1 MPNSTHEQTI
11 NVALGEVL
19 HGLRRGWTVKSER
32 TGHVLEGGGR
42 PDVLVEEASGWPV
55 VIEAELS
62 SHADADKDAV
72 ERLGRVVRTTGLPIE
87 TAIALVYPAELHTLD
102 GSKLREAIRQTES
115 FEYALFTHL
124 ISRPPERLPAS
135 GWIKGNV
142 RDLAVLVQRA
152 TAPPPR
158 VDALA
163 KRLEDGIGWAADRF
177 TKSNPYGSARGDQVA
192 AILGQ
197 SDDDE
202 GQTRRMAMTVVATAL
217 IFQEALADCFFVVR
231 DQFEDVDRH
240 VKHVDECKPDGLMI
254 PSLVTDE
261 WRAILR
267 VNYWPIFWT
276 AYQVLGRLPAMQ
288 SIDVLNILWV
298 TVQNLISGGVTRSHD
313 LTGVVFQRLIAD
325 RKFLATFYTKPAAAS
340 LLAGI
345 AMPADRPPG
354 GADWGDQE
362 TLAAAQIGD
371 FACGTGTLLSAAY
384 QRMSLLHELN
394 GGDPR
399 SLHAP
404 LMKHGIVGLDVLNIG
419 VHLTAAMLA
428 GSHPD
433 TPFEGE
439 CLLTMPYGEQPDG
452 SVAIGSLDLLEENG
466 QYSII
471 KTATG
476 IGGRREE
483 EVKDLVQRVAHGQF
497 DLVIMNPP
505 FTRSVGQEG
514 DRVGVGN
521 PAFAAFE
528 TSRATQKKMQS
539 ALVRKRGN
547 HPIGNGNAGLAADF
561 LDLVVRKSREDGVV
575 ALVLPLSALSGTAWE
590 QARLVLRNDYTDIIV
605 VTIAESGSFSRS
617 FSADTG
623 MAECLL
629 IARRGSTTGERRA
642 VFAILD
648 SQPNSAVG
656 SELIADEITRSI
668 RSGGIRR
675 LEGAAQGGTPIK
687 IGDATAGQL
696 IDCPLPD
703 SGPWTMVG
711 IDDVSLAQSAYH
723 LTRGRIALSYSPQND
738 WPIVAISDV
747 GFLAERGPYHADIY
761 QDTTAGTPRG
771 PFQVI
776 SPPTAAVPT
785 YPVLWSHNAKSERN
799 LTVEPDSEGQIKT
812 VSPKYR
818 AHIESQARRQHG
830 FTGEVLDERMERVV
844 ADKVLEAEESL
855 QNNGLRIWGT
865 ATRAH
870 YNRDVRFNSQSLIV
884 TMTERKC
891 IGGYSWPSVIFEDDQ
906 QEYPF
911 ALWCN
916 STLGL
921 LLHWWTSNKTQ
932 SGRGRTSVTS
942 IPNIPTLDTRTLTAE
957 QLASARDAFYAM
969 RDLRFLPFDQ
979 IDEDPARAELDRR
992 LIVDVLGLPASLCDP
1007 DGPIDLL
1014 RRKLAAEPQIHG
1026 GKKTRVIFYE
1036 DRDDDGQIV
1045 HRERTEVRTD
1055 R

>member
-1 MPNSTHEQTI
+1 M
-11 NVALGEVL
+11 
-19 HGLRRGWTVKSER
+19 
-32 TGHVLEGGGR
+32 LEGGGR
-42 PDVLVEEASGWPV
+42 PDVLIEEASGWPV

-62 SHADADKDAV
+62 SHSGADKDAID
-72 ERLGRVVRTTGLPIE
+72 RLGRVVRHTGLPIE
-87 TAIALVYPAELHTLD
+87 TAIALVYPGELHTLD
-102 GSKLREAIRQTES
+102 GSQLRNAIRNTES
-115 FEYALFTHL
+115 FEYALYTHM
-124 ISRPPERLPAS
+124 INRPPERLPAS
-135 GWIKGNV
+135 GWLTGNV

-163 KRLEDGIGWAADRF
+163 QRLENGIGWAADRF
-177 TKSNPYGSARGDQVA
+177 TKSNPYGSPRGDQVA

-197 SDDDE
+197 SDDSE
-202 GQTRRMAMTVVATAL
+202 GQTRRMTMTVVTTAL
-217 IFQEALADCFFVVR
+217 IFQEALADSFFVVR

-276 AYQVLGRLPAMQ
+276 AYQVLGRLPVQQ
-288 SIDVLNILWV
+288 SVDVLNILWL
-298 TVQNLISGGVTRSHD
+298 TAQNLIGGGVTRSHD
-313 LTGVVFQRLIAD
+313 LTGIVFQRLIAD

-340 LLAGI
+340 LLAGL

-354 GADWGDQE
+354 GADWGDGE
-362 TLAAAQIGD
+362 TLAAVQIGD

-384 QRMSLLHELN
+384 QRMSLLHELH

-452 SVAIGSLDLLEENG
+452 SVAIGSLDLLAENG
-466 QYSII
+466 QYSIL
-471 KTATG
+471 KTATRV
-476 IGGRREE
+476 GGRSED
-483 EVKDLVQRVAHGQF
+483 EVKDLVERVAHDKF

-528 TSRATQKKMQS
+528 TRRATQKKMQS
-539 ALVRKRGN
+539 SLVRKRGKS
-547 HPIGNGNAGLAADF
+547 PIGNGNAGLAADF
-561 LDLVVRKSREDGVV
+561 LDLVIRKSREDGVI
-575 ALVLPLSALSGTAWE
+575 ALVLPLSTLSGTAWE
-590 QARLVLRNDYTDIIV
+590 LARQKIRNEYTDIIV
-605 VTIAESGSFSRS
+605 VTIAASGSFQRS

-629 IARRGSTTGERRA
+629 IARRGGPADPPRA
-642 VFAILD
+642 LFAILE
-648 SQPNSAVG
+648 SQPDSAVA
-656 SELIADEITRSI
+656 SELIADEITRAI

-675 LEGAAQGGTPIK
+675 LEDILIGGSSIK
-687 IGDATAGQL
+687 VGDTSAGLL
-696 IDCPLPD
+696 IDCPLPA
-703 SGPWTMVG
+703 SGPWTMAG
-711 IDDVSLAQSAYH
+711 IDDVFLAQSAYH
-723 LTRGRIALSYSPQND
+723 LARGKIALADSSQND
-738 WPIVAISDV
+738 WPTIPITDV
-747 GFLAERGPYHADIY
+747 GSLADRGPYHADIN
-761 QDTTAGTPRG
+761 QDTTTTGAPRG
-771 PFQVI
+771 PFQII
-776 SPPTAAVPT
+776 SPQITAVPT
-785 YPVLWSHNAKSERN
+785 YPVLWAHNAKVERN
-799 LTVEPDSEGQIKT
+799 LVVESDSEGQIKT
-812 VSPKYR
+812 VSPKYLSY
-818 AHIESQARRQHG
+818 IESQARRQHG
-830 FTGEVLDERMERVV
+830 YVGESLDDRMKSIV
-844 ADKVLEAEESL
+844 ADRVLKAEDDLL
-855 QNNGLRIWGT
+855 QDALRVWAT

-870 YNRDVRFNSQSLIV
+870 YNRDLQFNSQSLIV
-884 TMTERKC
+884 AMTERKC
-891 IGGYSWPSVIFEDDQ
+891 IGGHAWPSVIFENLE
-906 QEYPF
+906 QEYAF

-921 LLHWWTSNKTQ
+921 LMHWWTCNKTQ
-932 SGRGRTSVTS
+932 SGRGRTSVTG
-942 IPNIPTLDTRTLTAE
+942 IPNIPTLDTRTLSDE
-957 QLASARDAFYAM
+957 QHAAARKAFYAM
-969 RDLRFLPFDQ
+969 RGLRFLPFDQ

-992 LIVDVLGLPASLCDP
+992 LLVDVLGLPSSLCEP

-1036 DRDDDGQIV
+1036 DSDDDGQTI
-1045 HRERTEVRTD
+1045 HRERTEIRTD

>member
-1 MPNSTHEQTI
+1 M
-11 NVALGEVL
+11 
-19 HGLRRGWTVKSER
+19 
-32 TGHVLEGGGR
+32 LEGGGR
-42 PDVLVEEASGWPV
+42 PDVLIEEASGWPV

-62 SHADADKDAV
+62 SHSGADKDAID
-72 ERLGRVVRTTGLPIE
+72 RLGRVVRHTGLPIE
-87 TAIALVYPAELHTLD
+87 TAIALVYPGELHTLD
-102 GSKLREAIRQTES
+102 GSQLRNAIRNTES
-115 FEYALFTHL
+115 FEYALYTHM
-124 ISRPPERLPAS
+124 INRPPERLPAS
-135 GWIKGNV
+135 GWLTGNV

-163 KRLEDGIGWAADRF
+163 QRLENGIGWAADRF
-177 TKSNPYGSARGDQVA
+177 TKSNPYGSPRGDQVA

-197 SDDDE
+197 SDDSE
-202 GQTRRMAMTVVATAL
+202 GQTRRMTMTVVTTAL
-217 IFQEALADCFFVVR
+217 IFQEALADSFFVVR

-276 AYQVLGRLPAMQ
+276 AYQVLGRLPVQQ
-288 SIDVLNILWV
+288 SVDVLNILWL
-298 TVQNLISGGVTRSHD
+298 TAQNLIGGGVTRSHD
-313 LTGVVFQRLIAD
+313 LTGIVFQRLIAD

-340 LLAGI
+340 LLAGL

-354 GADWGDQE
+354 GADWGDGE
-362 TLAAAQIGD
+362 TLAAVQIGD

-384 QRMSLLHELN
+384 QRMSLLHELH

-452 SVAIGSLDLLEENG
+452 SVAIGSLDLLAENG
-466 QYSII
+466 QYSIL
-471 KTATG
+471 KTATRV
-476 IGGRREE
+476 GGRSED
-483 EVKDLVQRVAHGQF
+483 EVKDLVERVAHDKF

-528 TSRATQKKMQS
+528 TRRATQKKMQS
-539 ALVRKRGN
+539 SLVRKRGKS
-547 HPIGNGNAGLAADF
+547 PIGNGNAGLAADF
-561 LDLVVRKSREDGVV
+561 LDLVIRKSREDGVI
-575 ALVLPLSALSGTAWE
+575 ALVLPLSTLSGTAWE
-590 QARLVLRNDYTDIIV
+590 LARQKIRNEYTDIIV
-605 VTIAESGSFSRS
+605 VTIAASGSFQRS

-629 IARRGSTTGERRA
+629 IARRGGPADPPRA
-642 VFAILD
+642 LFAILE
-648 SQPNSAVG
+648 SQPDSAVA
-656 SELIADEITRSI
+656 SELIADEITRAI

-675 LEGAAQGGTPIK
+675 LEDILIGGSSIK
-687 IGDATAGQL
+687 VGDTSAGLL
-696 IDCPLPD
+696 IDCPLPA
-703 SGPWTMVG
+703 SGPWTMAG
-711 IDDVSLAQSAYH
+711 IDDVFLAQSAYH
-723 LTRGRIALSYSPQND
+723 LARGKIALADSSQND
-738 WPIVAISDV
+738 WPTIPITDV
-747 GFLAERGPYHADIY
+747 GSLADRGPYHADIN
-761 QDTTAGTPRG
+761 QDTTTTGAPRG
-771 PFQVI
+771 PFQII
-776 SPPTAAVPT
+776 SPQITAVPT
-785 YPVLWSHNAKSERN
+785 YPVLWAHNAKVERN
-799 LTVEPDSEGQIKT
+799 LVVESDSEGQIKT
-812 VSPKYR
+812 VSPKYLSY
-818 AHIESQARRQHG
+818 IESQARRQHG
-830 FTGEVLDERMERVV
+830 YVGESLDDRMKSIV
-844 ADKVLEAEESL
+844 ADRVLKAEDDLL
-855 QNNGLRIWGT
+855 QDALRIWNT

-870 YNRDVRFNSQSLIV
+870 YNRDLQFNSQSLIV
-884 TMTERKC
+884 AMTERKC
-891 IGGYSWPSVIFEDDQ
+891 VGGRAWPSVIFEDDE
-906 QEYPF
+906 QEYAF

-921 LLHWWTSNKTQ
+921 LMHWWTSNKTQ
-932 SGRGRTSVTS
+932 SGSRHYHRHEHSEHPDARHPQAERRTTF
-942 IPNIPTLDTRTLTAE
+942 A
-957 QLASARDAFYAM
+957 AREAFYAM

-992 LIVDVLGLPASLCDP
+992 LLVDVLGLPSSLCEP

-1036 DRDDDGQIV
+1036 DSDDDGQTI
-1045 HRERTEVRTD
+1045 HRERTEIRTD

>member
-1 MPNSTHEQTI
+1 
-11 NVALGEVL
+11 
-19 HGLRRGWTVKSER
+19 
-32 TGHVLEGGGR
+32 
-42 PDVLVEEASGWPV
+42 
-55 VIEAELS
+55 
-62 SHADADKDAV
+62 
-72 ERLGRVVRTTGLPIE
+72 
-87 TAIALVYPAELHTLD
+87 
-102 GSKLREAIRQTES
+102 
-115 FEYALFTHL
+115 
-124 ISRPPERLPAS
+124 
-135 GWIKGNV
+135 
-142 RDLAVLVQRA
+142 
-152 TAPPPR
+152 
-158 VDALA
+158 
-163 KRLEDGIGWAADRF
+163 
-177 TKSNPYGSARGDQVA
+177 
-192 AILGQ
+192 
-197 SDDDE
+197 
-202 GQTRRMAMTVVATAL
+202 
-217 IFQEALADCFFVVR
+217 
-231 DQFEDVDRH
+231 
-240 VKHVDECKPDGLMI
+240 MI

-276 AYQVLGRLPAMQ
+276 AYQVLGRLPTMQ
-288 SIDVLNILWV
+288 SVDVLNILWL
-298 TVQNLISGGVTRSHD
+298 TAQNLISGGVTRSHD
-313 LTGVVFQRLIAD
+313 LTGMVFQRLIAD

-354 GADWGDQE
+354 GADWGDRE

-439 CLLTMPYGEQPDG
+439 CLLTMPYGKQPDG

-466 QYSII
+466 QYTII

-483 EVKDLVQRVAHGQF
+483 EVKDLVQRVAHDKF

-505 FTRSVGQEG
+505 FTRSGGLEG
-514 DRVGVGN
+514 ERVGTGN
-521 PAFAAFE
+521 AAFAAFE

-539 ALVRKRGN
+539 TLVKKRGKD
-547 HPIGNGNAGLAADF
+547 PIGSGNAGLAADF
-561 LDLVVRKSREDGVV
+561 VDLAVRKSRDGGVL
-575 ALVLPLSALSGTAWE
+575 ALVLPLSALSGAAWE
-590 QARLVLRNDYTDIIV
+590 RARQRIRREYTDIMV
-605 VTIAESGSFSRS
+605 VTIAASGSFQKS

-623 MAECLL
+623 IAECLL
-629 IARRGSTTGERRA
+629 IARRSKRTGTPRA

-648 SQPNSAVG
+648 SQPTSAVG
-656 SELIADEITRSI
+656 SELIADEII
-668 RSGGIRR
+668 RKVRAKNIRR
-675 LEGAAQGGTPIK
+675 LEDAAQGGSSIEM
-687 IGDATAGQL
+687 GDTSAGQL
-696 IDCPLPD
+696 IDCPLPE

-723 LTRGRIALSYSPQND
+723 LTHGKIALGDAPLD
-738 WPIVAISDV
+738 EWPAVRVTNVGAIA
-747 GFLAERGPYHADIY
+747 GRGPYHLDIY
-761 QDTTAGTPRG
+761 QDTTSGTPRG
-771 PFQVI
+771 PFEII
-776 SPPTAAVPT
+776 SPPDTKVPT
-785 YPVLWSHNAKSERN
+785 YPALWAHSARKERN
-799 LTVEPDSEGQIKT
+799 LIVEPDSEMQIKT
-812 VSPKYR
+812 VSQKHR
-818 AHIESQARRQHG
+818 SHIELQARKQHG
-830 FTGEVLDERMERVV
+830 YVGESLDEQMKSVV
-844 ADKVLEAEESL
+844 ADRVQEAEK
-855 QNNGLRIWGT
+855 GLLKDALSIWNT
-865 ATRAH
+865 ATRTH
-870 YNRDVRFNSQSLIV
+870 YSPDLRFNSQALIV
-884 TMTERKC
+884 AITERKC
-891 IGGYSWPSVIFEDDQ
+891 IGGRAWPSVIFENIE
-906 QEYPF
+906 QEYAF

-916 STLGL
+916 STMGL

-932 SGRGRTSVTS
+932 SGRGTTGVTS
-942 IPNIPTLDTRTLTAE
+942 IPKIPTLDTRTMNPEQLTA
-957 QLASARDAFYAM
+957 ARDAFYAM

-992 LIVDVLGLPASLCDP
+992 LLVDVLGLAPSLCEP

-1036 DRDDDGQIV
+1036 DRDDDGRVI

>member
-19 HGLRRGWTVKSER
+19 DGLRRSWTVKSER
-32 TGHVLEGGGR
+32 TGNVLEGGGR

-55 VIEAELS
+55 VIEADLS
-62 SHADADKDAV
+62 NYASADKDAV
-72 ERLGRVVRTTGLPIE
+72 ERLSRVVQLTGLPIE
-87 TAIALVYPAELHTLD
+87 TAIALVYPPELHTLD
-102 GSKLREAIRQTES
+102 GPNLREAIRKTES
-115 FEYALFTHL
+115 FEYALFTYL
-124 ISRPPERLPAS
+124 INRPPERLPAS
-135 GWIKGNV
+135 GWLKGNV

-163 KRLEDGIGWAADRF
+163 QRLENGIEWAADRF
-177 TKSNPYGSARGDQVA
+177 TKSNPYGSQRGDQVA
-192 AILGQ
+192 TILGQ
-197 SDDDE
+197 SDDSE
-202 GQTRRMAMTVVATAL
+202 GQTRRMAMTVVTTAL
-217 IFQEALADCFFVVR
+217 VFQEALADSFFVVR

-240 VKHVDECKPDGLMI
+240 VRHVDECKPDGLMI

-276 AYQVLGRLPAMQ
+276 AYRVLGRLPTQQ
-288 SIDVLNILWV
+288 SADVLNILWL
-298 TVQNLISGGVTRSHD
+298 TAQSMITGGVTRSHD
-313 LTGVVFQRLIAD
+313 LTGIVFQRLIAD

-340 LLAGI
+340 LLAGL

-354 GADWGDQE
+354 GADWGDRE
-362 TLAAAQIGD
+362 TLAAVQIGD

-476 IGGRREE
+476 IGGKREE
-483 EVKDLVQRVAHGQF
+483 EVKDLVQRVAHDNF

-514 DRVGVGN
+514 ELVGTGN

-539 ALVRKRGN
+539 TLVSKRGKD
-547 HPIGNGNAGLAADF
+547 PIGNGNAGLAADF
-561 LDLVVRKSREDGVV
+561 LDLVIRKSRDDGTV
-575 ALVLPLSALSGTAWE
+575 ALVLPLSALSGSAWE
-590 QARLVLRNDYTDIIV
+590 RARKEIRGKYTDIIV
-605 VTIAESGSFSRS
+605 VTIAASGSFQRS

-629 IARRGSTTGERRA
+629 IARRGMQAGSPRA
-642 VFAILD
+642 LFAILE
-648 SQPNSAVG
+648 SQPDSAVT
-656 SELIADEITRSI
+656 SELIANQITTAI

-675 LEGAAQGGTPIK
+675 LEDAAQGGTSVQ
-687 IGDATAGQL
+687 IGETSVGQL
-696 IDCPLPD
+696 IECPLPD

-723 LTRGRIALSYSPQND
+723 LTLGRISLAHLPRKD
-738 WPIVAISDV
+738 WPVVAITQV
-747 GFLAERGPYHADIY
+747 GSLAKRGPYHADIN
-761 QDTTAGTPRG
+761 QDTTSGAPRG

-776 SPPTAAVPT
+776 SPPTVAVPT
-785 YPVLWSHNAKSERN
+785 YPALWSHNAKSERT
-799 LTVEPDSEGQIKT
+799 LVIEPDSEGQIKA
-812 VSPKYR
+812 VSPKY
-818 AHIESQARRQHG
+818 ASHIESRARRQHG
-830 FTGEVLDERMERVV
+830 YTSEVLDEQMKKVVAERVQ
-844 ADKVLEAEESL
+844 KAEEDL
-855 QNNGLRIWGT
+855 HENALRIWGT

-870 YNRDVRFNSQSLIV
+870 YNRDLRFNSQSLVIS
-884 TMTERKC
+884 MTERKS
-891 IGGYSWPSVIFEDDQ
+891 IGGHAWPSVIFEKPEH
-906 QEYPF
+906 EYAF
-911 ALWCN
+911 ALWGN

-921 LLHWWTSNKTQ
+921 LMHWWACNKTQ
-932 SGRGRTSVTS
+932 SGRGRTTVTS
-942 IPNIPTLDTRTLTAE
+942 IPKIPTLDTRKLSAE
-957 QLASARDAFYAM
+957 QHAAARDAFYAM

-992 LIVDVLGLPASLCDP
+992 LLVDVLGLPPSLCEP

-1036 DRDDDGQIV
+1036 DQDDDGRTI
-1045 HRERTEVRTD
+1045 HRERPEVRTD

>member
-1 MPNSTHEQTI
+1 MLNSTHEQTV

-19 HGLRRGWTVKSER
+19 HGLRRGWTVRSER

-42 PDVLVEEASGWPV
+42 PDVLIEEASGWPV

-62 SHADADKDAV
+62 SHSGADKDAID
-72 ERLGRVVRTTGLPIE
+72 RLGRVVRHTGLPIE
-87 TAIALVYPAELHTLD
+87 TTIALVYPGELHTLD
-102 GSKLREAIRQTES
+102 GSELRNAIRNTES
-115 FEYALFTHL
+115 FEYALYTHM
-124 ISRPPERLPAS
+124 INRPPERLPAS
-135 GWIKGNV
+135 GWLTGNV

-163 KRLEDGIGWAADRF
+163 HRLENGIGWAADRF
-177 TKSNPYGSARGDQVA
+177 TKSNPYGSPRGDQVA

-197 SDDDE
+197 SDDSE
-202 GQTRRMAMTVVATAL
+202 GQTRRMAMTVVTTAL
-217 IFQEALADCFFVVR
+217 IFQEALADSFFVVR

-240 VKHVDECKPDGLMI
+240 VKHVEECKPDGLMI

-276 AYQVLGRLPAMQ
+276 AYQVLGRLPVQQ
-288 SIDVLNILWV
+288 SVDVLNILWL
-298 TVQNLISGGVTRSHD
+298 TAQNLIGGGVTRSHD
-313 LTGVVFQRLIAD
+313 LTGIVFQRLIAD

-340 LLAGI
+340 LLAGL

-354 GADWGDQE
+354 GADWGDRE
-362 TLAAAQIGD
+362 TLAAVQIGD

-399 SLHAP
+399 TLHAP

-483 EVKDLVQRVAHGQF
+483 EVKDLVQRVAHDNF

-539 ALVRKRGN
+539 SLVRKRGKN
-547 HPIGNGNAGLAADF
+547 PIGNGNAGLAADF
-561 LDLVVRKSREDGVV
+561 LDLVNRKSREDGVI

-590 QARLVLRNDYTDIIV
+590 QARKKIRSEYTEIVV

-629 IARRGSTTGERRA
+629 IARRGNLGHDSRA

-648 SQPNSAVG
+648 SQPDSAVA
-656 SELIADEITRSI
+656 SELIADEITRAI

-675 LEGAAQGGTPIK
+675 LEDVAQGGSPIEV
-687 IGDATAGQL
+687 GDTWAGQL
-696 IDCPLPD
+696 IDCPLPE

-723 LTRGRIALSYSPQND
+723 LARGRIALPHSQPD
-738 WPIVAISDV
+738 EWPVIAIANV
-747 GFLAERGPYHADIY
+747 GSLADRGPYHADIN
-761 QDTTAGTPRG
+761 QDTTTGSPRG
-771 PFQVI
+771 PFDII
-776 SPPTAAVPT
+776 SPPTVSVPT
-785 YPVLWSHNAKSERN
+785 YPVNWAHNAKAERN
-799 LTVEPDSEGQIKT
+799 LIIDPDAEGQIKS

-818 AHIESQARRQHG
+818 SHIESQARRQHG
-830 FTGEVLDERMERVV
+830 YMDEDLDERMNQVIEDRIQ
-844 ADKVLEAEESL
+844 EAEEHL
-855 QNNGLRIWGT
+855 QKNALRIWAT

-870 YNRDVRFNSQSLIV
+870 YNRDLRFNSQSLIV
-884 TMTERKC
+884 SITEHKS
-891 IGGYSWPSVIFEDDQ
+891 IGGHAWPSVIFKDPEH
-906 QEYPF
+906 EYAF
-911 ALWCN
+911 ALWGN

-921 LLHWWTSNKTQ
+921 LTHWWACNKTQ
-932 SGRGRTSVTS
+932 SGRGRTTVTG
-942 IPNIPTLDTRTLTAE
+942 IPNIPTLDTSTLSDE
-957 QLASARDAFYAM
+957 QHAAAREAFYAM

-992 LIVDVLGLPASLCDP
+992 LLVDVLGLPSSLCEP

-1036 DRDDDGQIV
+1036 DSDDDGQTI
-1045 HRERTEVRTD
+1045 HRERKEVRTD

>member
-1 MPNSTHEQTI
+1 M
-11 NVALGEVL
+11 
-19 HGLRRGWTVKSER
+19 
-32 TGHVLEGGGR
+32 LEGGGR
-42 PDVLVEEASGWPV
+42 PDVLIEEASGWPV

-62 SHADADKDAV
+62 SHSGADKDAID
-72 ERLGRVVRTTGLPIE
+72 RLGRVVRHTGLPIE
-87 TAIALVYPAELHTLD
+87 TAIALVYPGELHTLD
-102 GSKLREAIRQTES
+102 GSQLRNAIRNTES
-115 FEYALFTHL
+115 FEYALYTHM
-124 ISRPPERLPAS
+124 INRPPERLPAS
-135 GWIKGNV
+135 GWLTGNV

-163 KRLEDGIGWAADRF
+163 QRLENGIGWAADRF
-177 TKSNPYGSARGDQVA
+177 TKSNPYGSPRGDQVA

-197 SDDDE
+197 SDDSE
-202 GQTRRMAMTVVATAL
+202 GQTRRMTMTVVTTAL
-217 IFQEALADCFFVVR
+217 IFQEALADSFFVVR

-276 AYQVLGRLPAMQ
+276 AYQVLGRLPVQQ
-288 SIDVLNILWV
+288 SVDVLNILWL
-298 TVQNLISGGVTRSHD
+298 TAQNLIGGGVTRSHD
-313 LTGVVFQRLIAD
+313 LTGIVFQRLIAD

-340 LLAGI
+340 LLAGL

-354 GADWGDQE
+354 GADWGDGE
-362 TLAAAQIGD
+362 TLAAVQIGD

-452 SVAIGSLDLLEENG
+452 SVAIGSLDLLAENG
-466 QYSII
+466 QYSIL
-471 KTATG
+471 KTATRV
-476 IGGRREE
+476 GGRSED
-483 EVKDLVQRVAHGQF
+483 EVNDLVERVAHDKF

-528 TSRATQKKMQS
+528 TRRATQKKMQS
-539 ALVRKRGN
+539 SLVRKRGKS
-547 HPIGNGNAGLAADF
+547 PIGNGNAGLAADF
-561 LDLVVRKSREDGVV
+561 LDLVIRKSREDGVI
-575 ALVLPLSALSGTAWE
+575 ALVLPLSTLSGTAWE
-590 QARLVLRNDYTDIIV
+590 LARQKIRNEYTDIIV
-605 VTIAESGSFSRS
+605 VTIAASGSFQRS

-629 IARRGSTTGERRA
+629 IARRGGPADPPRA
-642 VFAILD
+642 LFAILE
-648 SQPNSAVG
+648 SQPDSAVA
-656 SELIADEITRSI
+656 SELIADEITRAI

-675 LEGAAQGGTPIK
+675 LEDILIGGSSIK
-687 IGDATAGQL
+687 VGDTSAGLL
-696 IDCPLPD
+696 IDCPLPA
-703 SGPWTMVG
+703 SGPWTMAG
-711 IDDVSLAQSAYH
+711 IDDVFLAQSAYH
-723 LTRGRIALSYSPQND
+723 LARGKIALADSSQND
-738 WPIVAISDV
+738 WPTIPITDV
-747 GFLAERGPYHADIY
+747 GSLADRGPYHADIN
-761 QDTTAGTPRG
+761 QDTTTTGAPRG
-771 PFQVI
+771 PFQII
-776 SPPTAAVPT
+776 SPQITAVPT
-785 YPVLWSHNAKSERN
+785 YPVLWAHNAKVERN
-799 LTVEPDSEGQIKT
+799 LVVESDSEGQIKT
-812 VSPKYR
+812 VSPKYLSY
-818 AHIESQARRQHG
+818 IESQARRQHG
-830 FTGEVLDERMERVV
+830 YVGESLDDRMKSIV
-844 ADKVLEAEESL
+844 ADRVLKAEDDLL
-855 QNNGLRIWGT
+855 QDALRVWAT

-870 YNRDVRFNSQSLIV
+870 YNRDLQFNSQSLIV
-884 TMTERKC
+884 AMTERKC
-891 IGGYSWPSVIFEDDQ
+891 IGGHAWPSVIFENLE
-906 QEYPF
+906 QEYAF

-921 LLHWWTSNKTQ
+921 LMHWWTCNKTQ
-932 SGRGRTSVTS
+932 SGRGRTSVTG
-942 IPNIPTLDTRTLTAE
+942 IPNIPTLDTRTLSDE
-957 QLASARDAFYAM
+957 QHAAARKAFYAM
-969 RDLRFLPFDQ
+969 RGLRFLPFDQ

-992 LIVDVLGLPASLCDP
+992 LLVDVLGLPSSLCEP

-1036 DRDDDGQIV
+1036 DSDDDGQTI
-1045 HRERTEVRTD
+1045 HRERTEIRTD

>member
-1 MPNSTHEQTI
+1 MLNSTHEQTV

-19 HGLRRGWTVKSER
+19 HGLRRGWTVRSER

-42 PDVLVEEASGWPV
+42 PDVLIEEASGWPV

-62 SHADADKDAV
+62 SHSGADKDAID
-72 ERLGRVVRTTGLPIE
+72 RLGRVVRHTGLPIE
-87 TAIALVYPAELHTLD
+87 TTIALVYPGELHTLD
-102 GSKLREAIRQTES
+102 GSELRNAIRNTES
-115 FEYALFTHL
+115 FEYALYTHM
-124 ISRPPERLPAS
+124 INRPPERLPAS
-135 GWIKGNV
+135 GWLTGNV

-163 KRLEDGIGWAADRF
+163 HRLENGIGWAADRF
-177 TKSNPYGSARGDQVA
+177 TKSNPYGSPRGDQVA

-197 SDDDE
+197 SDDSE
-202 GQTRRMAMTVVATAL
+202 GQTRRMAMTVVTTAL
-217 IFQEALADCFFVVR
+217 IFQEALADSFFVVR

-240 VKHVDECKPDGLMI
+240 VKHVEECKPDGLMI

-276 AYQVLGRLPAMQ
+276 AYQVLGRLPVQQ
-288 SIDVLNILWV
+288 SVDVLNILWL
-298 TVQNLISGGVTRSHD
+298 TAQNLIGGGVTRSHD
-313 LTGVVFQRLIAD
+313 LTGIVFQRLIAD

-340 LLAGI
+340 LLAGL

-354 GADWGDQE
+354 GADWGDRE
-362 TLAAAQIGD
+362 TLAAVQIGD

-399 SLHAP
+399 TLHAP

-483 EVKDLVQRVAHGQF
+483 EVKDLVQRVAHDNF

-539 ALVRKRGN
+539 SLVRKRGKN
-547 HPIGNGNAGLAADF
+547 PIGNGNAGLAADF
-561 LDLVVRKSREDGVV
+561 LDLVNRKSREDGVI

-590 QARLVLRNDYTDIIV
+590 QARKKIRSEYTEIVV

-629 IARRGSTTGERRA
+629 IARRGNLGHDSRA

-648 SQPNSAVG
+648 SQPDSAVA
-656 SELIADEITRSI
+656 SELIADEITRAI

-675 LEGAAQGGTPIK
+675 LEDVAQGGSPIEV
-687 IGDATAGQL
+687 GDTWAGQL
-696 IDCPLPD
+696 IDCPLPE

-723 LTRGRIALSYSPQND
+723 LARGRIALPHSQPD
-738 WPIVAISDV
+738 EWPVIAIANV
-747 GFLAERGPYHADIY
+747 GSLADRGPYHADIN
-761 QDTTAGTPRG
+761 QDTTTGSPRG
-771 PFQVI
+771 PFDII
-776 SPPTAAVPT
+776 SPPTVSVPT
-785 YPVLWSHNAKSERN
+785 YPVNWAHNAKAERN
-799 LTVEPDSEGQIKT
+799 LIIDPDAEGQIKS

-818 AHIESQARRQHG
+818 SHIESQARRQHG
-830 FTGEVLDERMERVV
+830 YMDEDLDERMNQVIEDRIQ
-844 ADKVLEAEESL
+844 EAEEHL
-855 QNNGLRIWGT
+855 QKNALRIWNT

-870 YNRDVRFNSQSLIV
+870 YNRDLRFNSQSLV
-884 TMTERKC
+884 VSMTERKC
-891 IGGYSWPSVIFEDDQ
+891 LGGRSWPSVIFDDDE
-906 QEYPF
+906 QEYAF

-921 LLHWWTSNKTQ
+921 LMHWWTSNKTQ
-932 SGRGRTSVTS
+932 SGRGTTSVTG
-942 IPNIPTLDTRTLTAE
+942 IPNIPTLDTRALSAE
-957 QLASARDAFYAM
+957 QHTAAREAFYAM

-979 IDEDPARAELDRR
+979 IDEDPNRAELDRR
-992 LIVDVLGLPASLCDP
+992 LLVDVLGLPSTLCEP

-1036 DRDDDGQIV
+1036 DSDDDGRTI
-1045 HRERTEVRTD
+1045 HRERTEIRTD

>member
-1 MPNSTHEQTI
+1 MPNSTHEQTV

-19 HGLRRGWTVKSER
+19 NGLRRGWTVKPER
-32 TGHVLEGGGR
+32 TGNVLAGGGR

-72 ERLGRVVRTTGLPIE
+72 ERLGRVVQATGLPIE
-87 TAIALVYPAELHTLD
+87 TSIALVYPPELHTLD
-102 GSKLREAIRQTES
+102 GAVLRNAIRSTGS
-115 FEYALFTHL
+115 LEYALFTRV
-124 ISRPPERLPAS
+124 IDRAPERLPTS
-135 GWIKGNV
+135 GWLKGNV

-152 TAPPPR
+152 TAPPQR

-163 KRLEDGIGWAADRF
+163 QRLQDGIQWATEGF
-177 TKSNPYGSARGDQVA
+177 TQWNPYGEPGGAKVA
-192 AILGQ
+192 AVLGQ
-197 SDDDE
+197 SDDQE

-217 IFQEALADCFFVVR
+217 IFHEALAESNFVV
-231 DQFEDVDRH
+231 EEYGEDRH
-240 VKHVDECKPDGLMI
+240 LRHVDDLKVSGLFSV
-254 PSLVTDE
+254 PSLVKDE
-261 WRAILR
+261 WWAILR

-276 AYQVLGRLPAMQ
+276 ANQVLNKMSVSQ
-288 SIDVLNILWV
+288 SGKTLNVLWAA
-298 TVQNLISGGVTRSHD
+298 VQELVAGGVTRSHD
-313 LTGVVFQRLIAD
+313 LTGIVFQRLIAD
-325 RKFLATFYTKPAAAS
+325 RKFLATFYTRPAAAS
-340 LLAGI
+340 LLAGL

-354 GADWGDQE
+354 GADWGDGE
-362 TLAAAQIGD
+362 TLAAVQIGD

-384 QRMSLLHELN
+384 QRMSLLHEIH
-394 GGDPR
+394 GGNAR
-399 SLHAP
+399 ALHAP
-404 LMKHGIVGLDVLNIG
+404 LMKHGIVGLDVLNMG

-466 QYSII
+466 QYPII
-471 KTATG
+471 KTATQ
-476 IGGRREE
+476 IGGRSEE
-483 EVKDLVQRVAHGQF
+483 EVNDLVQRVAHDKF

-505 FTRSVGQEG
+505 FTRSGGLEG
-514 DRVGVGN
+514 ERVGSGN
-521 PAFAAFE
+521 AAFAAFE
-528 TSRATQKKMQS
+528 TDRATQKKMQS
-539 ALVRKRGN
+539 ALVKKRGKS
-547 HPIGNGNAGLAADF
+547 PIGNGNAGLAADF
-561 LDLVVRKSREDGVV
+561 LDLVTRKSRDDGVM
-575 ALVLPLSALSGTAWE
+575 ALVLPLSAISGGAWE
-590 QARLVLRNDYTDIIV
+590 RARRKIRREFTDVIV
-605 VTIAESGSFSRS
+605 VTIASSGNFQRS

-623 MAECLL
+623 IAECLL
-629 IARRGSTTGERRA
+629 ITRRGTPDSQPRA
-642 VFAILD
+642 LFAILE
-648 SQPNSAVG
+648 SQPGSAVA
-656 SELIADEITRSI
+656 SELIAEEITRNI

-675 LEGAAQGGTPIK
+675 LEDISLGGTSIRL
-687 IGDATAGQL
+687 GDTAAGQL
-696 IDCPLPD
+696 INCPLPD

-723 LTRGRIALSYSPQND
+723 LTSGRIALADSRYDD
-738 WPIVAISDV
+738 WPVVRITDIGSIAD
-747 GFLAERGPYHADIY
+747 RGPYDLDIY

-776 SPPTAAVPT
+776 SPPTVAVPT
-785 YPVLWSHNAKSERN
+785 YPVLWAHNAKSERN
-799 LTVEPDSEGQIKT
+799 LIVAADSEGQIKT

-818 AHIESQARRQHG
+818 AYVESQARRQHG
-830 FTGEVLDERMERVV
+830 YTGEVFDERMERVV
-844 ADKVLEAEESL
+844 ADKVLEAEEDL
-855 QNNGLRIWGT
+855 RQNALRIWGT

-870 YNRDVRFNSQSLIV
+870 YNRDLQFNSQSLIV
-884 TMTERKC
+884 AMTERKC
-891 IGGYSWPSVIFEDDQ
+891 LGGRAWPSVIFESEEH
-906 QEYPF
+906 EYAF

-932 SGRGRTSVTS
+932 SGRGTTTVTS
-942 IPNIPTLDTRTLTAE
+942 IPNIPTLDTRVLTAE
-957 QLASARDAFYAM
+957 QLAAARDAFYAM

-992 LIVDVLGLPASLCDP
+992 LIVDVLGIPPSLCEP

-1036 DRDDDGQIV
+1036 DRDDDGQVI